1 MEQGWN
7 FVSGLG
13 LTLKK
18 ENIKTMD
25 HILLALIFKISDVT
39 GFELT
44 HCNLRLVIHI
54 KKSTILVS
62 IWQIKVVKF
71 EILFLHVH
79 ISLLLSFYFRFC
91 PLLILP
97 IRILVLHVLILS
109 SHFINKCTK
118 IPIFPRN
125 FRTGQWRNCLGL
137 LSDWICRCS
146 Y

>member
-1 MEQGWN
+1 
-7 FVSGLG
+7 
-13 LTLKK
+13 
-18 ENIKTMD
+18 MD

-79 ISLLLSFYFRFC
+79 ISLLLEVFIFDFVHSSYC
-91 PLLILP
+91 PF
-97 IRILVLHVLILS
+97 V
-109 SHFINKCTK
+109 FWYYT
-118 IPIFPRN
+118 
-125 FRTGQWRNCLGL
+125 
-137 LSDWICRCS
+137 